1 MLLDASGRK
10 EYIMTDIKLPK
21 YNGDIT
27 AGALLIP
34 ESRHIARLLLNQ
46 STPADWHQA
55 IVIDNVLQKRSPVSA
70 QRQARLI
77 KARLSL
83 MTPELWNMIESG
95 SADVATQAALAAA
108 IKHSRLLGDFMD
120 TVIRQ
125 HWQTFVPKLSPKD
138 WTDYLKSCAQIDPHV
153 NQWSDTT
160 RAKLKRSVYLILSQ
174 AGYID
179 GTRTLKL
186 QPVSVIPEIRAYLID
201 NKKTD
206 VLRCMEITQ

>member
-1 MLLDASGRK
+1 MAGTN
-10 EYIMTDIKLPK
+10 IPV
-21 YNGDIT
+21 YNGAIT
-27 AGALLIP
+27 AGALLVS

-46 STPADWHQA
+46 STPDDWHQA

-70 QRQARLI
+70 KRQAQLI

-83 MTPELWNMIESG
+83 MKPELWKMLESG

-108 IKHSRLLGDFMD
+108 IKHSRLLADFMD

-125 HWQTFVPKLSPKD
+125 HWQTFVPKLSTRD
-138 WTDYLKSCAQIDPHV
+138 WTDYLKSCAQVDPHV
-153 NQWSDTT
+153 NQWSDAT
-160 RAKLKRSVYLILSQ
+160 RAKLKQIVYLILSQ

-186 QPVSVIPEIRAYLID
+186 LPVSVIPEIRAYLID
-201 NKKTD
+201 NKETD